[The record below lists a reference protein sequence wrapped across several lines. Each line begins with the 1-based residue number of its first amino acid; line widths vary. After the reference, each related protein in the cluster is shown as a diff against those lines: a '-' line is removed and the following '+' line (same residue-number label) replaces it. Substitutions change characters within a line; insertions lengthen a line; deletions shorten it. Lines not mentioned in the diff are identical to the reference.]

1 MVNLFFAGS
10 SKSVL
15 KLAGEGD
22 VCTDLKGRFVCS
34 GFNDSHMHLLGY
46 GNSLC
51 SARLAARTES
61 LADMLQCLKEFYR
74 ENPAQGAN
82 ADGPGMESRLF
93 TDADR
98 MPDRHDLD
106 QVSETCPS
114 VRSGPAVTVWS

>member
-1 MVNLFFAGS
+1 
-10 SKSVL
+10 
-15 KLAGEGD
+15 
-22 VCTDLKGRFVCS
+22 
-34 GFNDSHMHLLGY
+34 MHLLGY

-74 ENPAQGAN
+74 ENPCAEGEWLMGRGWNQ
-82 ADGPGMESRLF
+82 DYF

-106 QVSETCPS
+106 QVSEDVPVCA
-114 VRSGPAVTVWS
+114 VRACGHWLVVNTKALQLSLIHI